1 MLLLLNKNKHSKDKK
16 KHNLLVVTVL
26 TYVALYER
34 HIIEEDSAILLSL
47 DEASWIVGI
56 LENEKSSE
64 YTYTAY
70 LLYMIEGMEMVCER
84 NLTPSMDRSTLQK

>member
-47 DEASWIVGI
+47 DEAS
-56 LENEKSSE
+56 
-64 YTYTAY
+64 
-70 LLYMIEGMEMVCER
+70 
-84 NLTPSMDRSTLQK
+84 